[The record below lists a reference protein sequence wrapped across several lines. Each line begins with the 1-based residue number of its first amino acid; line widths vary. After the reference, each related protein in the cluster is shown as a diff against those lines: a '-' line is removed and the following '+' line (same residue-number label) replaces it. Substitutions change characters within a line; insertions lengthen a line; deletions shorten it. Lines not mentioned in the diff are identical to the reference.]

1 MALTSPKMWELVT
14 VGFTVAVCDTVRN
27 FNRVAKRQRTP
38 AGLAVTPPGALASSG
53 STATGSDPPPQL
65 EVTPSRALTE
75 LLFPTSA
82 ALRARNGGAA
92 NGAFT
97 KDYAP
102 EELPLRQLDGR
113 VRSKFGTDSANVVL
127 VLSGVDILRR
137 LLQERLQVRVTAS
150 RAAQEQLTS
159 RKTTYASTLRC
170 VAAPGPAPGP
180 IPTGSGSGSGSGSGA
195 SPQAAS
201 ANPQDP
207 CAGFSLLDALL
218 CLAMCDAPVTAWV
231 SEDRPPASGA
241 ASDPP
246 AAPDAGASGT
256 MPVAEGAHHIRTAL
270 LSYAFKL
277 HRETGCAVH
286 LVFPSEATVM
296 AVCSRDDPSRRAVET
311 RVRNALKA
319 QCGAHMSVLDA
330 VGRPATAAKGT
341 GYVCFNKCGVCTSS

>member
-1 MALTSPKMWELVT
+1 M
-14 VGFTVAVCDTVRN
+14 CDTVRN
-27 FNRVAKRQRTP
+27 FHRVAKRQRTP
-38 AGLAVTPPGALASSG
+38 TGLAVTPPGALASSG
-53 STATGSDPPPQL
+53 STATGSDPPPQ
-65 EVTPSRALTE
+65 TPSRALTD

-82 ALRARNGGAA
+82 ALRARSGGAA

-113 VRSKFGTDSANVVL
+113 VRTKFGTDSANVVL

-150 RAAQEQLTS
+150 RAAQEHLTS

-180 IPTGSGSGSGSGSGA
+180 IPTSSGSGA

-231 SEDRPPASGA
+231 SEDHPPASGA

-296 AVCSRDDPSRRAVET
+296 AVCSRDDPSRRAVEN

-319 QCGAHMSVLDA
+319 QCGAHMSVLEA

-341 GYVCFNKCGVCTSS
+341 GYVCFNKCGVRTSS